1 LNRVYLKQF
10 IITSI
15 ITSLAACSLFAYSS
29 YDYTTSTNTRYK
41 IVNQENKV
49 PPKII
54 TKIIKNQTL
63 RLMPK
68 LELLTNRMEK
78 NETRNFIW

>member
-1 LNRVYLKQF
+1 MNRVYLKQF

-15 ITSLAACSLFAYSS
+15 ITSLAACSLIAYSS

-49 PPKII
+49 TPKNNQKPNV
-54 TKIIKNQTL
+54 KIDAQTGASY
-63 RLMPK
+63 
-68 LELLTNRMEK
+68 
-78 NETRNFIW
+78 

>member
-1 LNRVYLKQF
+1 MNRVYLKKF

-15 ITSLAACSLFAYSS
+15 ITSLAACSLIAYSY

-49 PPKII
+49 PPKNNNKNNQKSNV
-54 TKIIKNQTL
+54 KIDAQTGASY
-63 RLMPK
+63 
-68 LELLTNRMEK
+68 
-78 NETRNFIW
+78 